1 MHGSIASFLETESKI
16 WRWLQKRVFDRVAGV
31 GVLSSHERENF
42 LHAGCPEKKIFNAKL
57 VVEAHAFQNDPGFR
71 ERHCIDVETPILLFS
86 SRFIPTKGLFT
97 VIEAC
102 AELKD
107 SGREFILFC
116 LGDGP
121 IRREAE
127 ALSDRLGLAQHIRFT
142 GYITEGETA
151 TFRANSTV
159 FVFPTYQD
167 EGFPLVILKSLAA
180 GLPIITTR
188 VRAAA
193 DYLIDGKN
201 CLWVEPR
208 DPRDLAAKMNQLLDD
223 SKLRESMAES
233 NRRLAQQFTPER
245 VAREYI
251 EVYQLLINRRR
262 G

>member
-142 GYITEGETA
+142 GYITEGGDCY
-151 TFRANSTV
+151 FSRK
-159 FVFPTYQD
+159 
-167 EGFPLVILKSLAA
+167 L
-180 GLPIITTR
+180 
-188 VRAAA
+188 
-193 DYLIDGKN
+193 N
-201 CLWVEPR
+201 CLCLPYLSRRGVPACYSQITCR
-208 DPRDLAAKMNQLLDD
+208 RTPDYYNSSTR
-223 SKLRESMAES
+223 R
-233 NRRLAQQFTPER
+233 RRLPH
-245 VAREYI
+245 
-251 EVYQLLINRRR
+251 
-262 G
+262 